1 MQATY
6 SVLEQKEKD
15 FQKQNAEV
23 LCPGNFCDGSV
34 WSRTLMEARVS
45 YVVVEVLI

>member
-1 MQATY
+1 LQTTY

-15 FQKQNAEV
+15 FQKQKAEV
-23 LCPGNFCDGSV
+23 LCPGHLCNDSV